1 MSEDITRLRAER
13 NKALDDAKR
22 YKTERNSLNARVEN
36 LIAENSTLS
45 VGLNE
50 RIKAL
55 PPPLPTPSPPPPLS
69 DGPPPYSPPPNPYAA
84 DLQKVIT
91 QTAGAVRDF
100 QAQLDASRQDQG
112 KLHEQLDAA
121 NQDRDSARQERDAMF
136 EELARIQSNEVYLRQ
151 QLATAIQEQD
161 TMTRELE
168 WIKSVHDQLNQEVK
182 AAQQERDALSV
193 KVKEHRR
200 QAVADVEALRLVTA
214 DRINLS
220 DEQDWKDQAR
230 IGLEGEQQRMTQS
243 VDQTKVLLRERTKE
257 VEVLKQ
263 HLEKRA
269 RAAEEEHA
277 KRDEADRKRMRQAVE
292 TVQEEARGQQREIEE
307 QKQEIQELSARVI
320 HHAGVAMG
328 NQFKAEK
335 LQSELDELRAWH
347 KKNGVVAVAV

>member
-1 MSEDITRLRAER
+1 MSKDITRLRAER
-13 NKALDDAKR
+13 NKALDDTKR

-45 VGLNE
+45 ASLNE

-55 PPPLPTPSPPPPLS
+55 PPPPPPPLPTPSPPPPLS

-84 DLQKVIT
+84 DLQKVIA

-121 NQDRDSARQERDAMF
+121 NQDRDSARQERDTMS

-168 WIKSVHDQLNQEVK
+168 WIKSVYDQLNQEVK

-230 IGLEGEQQRMTQS
+230 IGLEGELQRMTQS
-243 VDQTKVLLRERTKE
+243 VDRTKE

-263 HLEKRA
+263 CLEKRV
-269 RAAEEEHA
+269 RATEEEHA
-277 KRDEADRKRMRQAVE
+277 KRDEADRKRMMQAVE
-292 TVQEEARGQQREIEE
+292 TVQEEARGRRREIEE

-328 NQFKAEK
+328 NQFKVEK
-335 LQSELDELRAWH
+335 LQSELDELRTWH
-347 KKNGVVAVAV
+347 KKNGVVVVAV